1 MTRSYH
7 LYRTDKIR
15 ATSRRI
21 LPFCAVLVVDAAA
34 VVAVAA
40 AAAAAAV
47 AYGQDG
53 GAKEPLGR
61 IHEIFGPCVL
71 PHYTVRVEGA
81 AAEHQ
86 LVVRYQ
92 AAAKK
97 LRQAE
102 KVHPG

>member
-1 MTRSYH
+1 MMFMTRSYH

-47 AYGQDG
+47 
-53 GAKEPLGR
+53 LL
-61 IHEIFGPCVL
+61 CCC
-71 PHYTVRVEGA
+71 A
-81 AAEHQ
+81 AAVGSERNELQ
-86 LVVRYQ
+86 YSLY
-92 AAAKK
+92 
-97 LRQAE
+97 LLPSAE
-102 KVHPG
+102 DQMSDLT